1 MAVCRKIRRNKTR
14 VCVGDRDSL
23 VTLWDRDLK
32 APDNNSDSATQKYS
46 DPCPIWAA
54 IATIGGKELFNSSNQ
69 LIGVVTHVISAE
81 FILRDISTART
92 RIAFEGNY
100 YKVLKFKD
108 PEERHAVLVFQCSLL
123 GPKGDEANQ

>member
-1 MAVCRKIRRNKTR
+1 MARCKKIRRNKTR

-46 DPCPIWAA
+46 DPCPIWA
-54 IATIGGKELFNSSNQ
+54 TIGTISGKELFDGANQ
-69 LIGVVTHVISAE
+69 LVGVVTHVISSE
-81 FILRDISTART
+81 FILRDISIART
-92 RIAFEGNY
+92 RISFEGNY

-108 PEERHAVLVFQCSLL
+108 PEERHEVLVFQCSLL
-123 GPKGDEANQ
+123 GPQGDAANQ